1 MYMVSI
7 KLHSKS
13 HWPVY
18 RSSKQSGRCTSKAY
32 IRSPQNPKTWSAI
45 LSSGTMI
52 YDTVLYTIRPI
63 TGYANSSRATS
74 EREPSVS
81 RSPITPVIEVVLS
94 KISLR
99 GQKWG
104 QRRFTTLII
113 DRVIRL
119 SAWSFRSSPLLCHR
133 EKKRKKKKKNPSN
146 EFLLFINNL
155 FRSFV

>member
-1 MYMVSI
+1 
-7 KLHSKS
+7 
-13 HWPVY
+13 
-18 RSSKQSGRCTSKAY
+18 
-32 IRSPQNPKTWSAI
+32 
-45 LSSGTMI
+45 MI

-113 DRVIRL
+113 DRYYY
-119 SAWSFRSSPLLCHR
+119 SSLGVEFSILPTFVSS
-133 EKKRKKKKKNPSN
+133 RKKKKKEKEKSVERIFTFHKQFVPIFRITNYY
-146 EFLLFINNL
+146 FNL
-155 FRSFV
+155 PRNLIDFSRTK